1 MKPWEVFDR
10 VQQEMARRTSLNR
23 KKQKEVKTELGNYSG
38 KICSYRTAGLR
49 EMRYSLPLHIRM
61 FYGAADENSIA
72 NDETRLEQL
81 KSMVIERDGRQ
92 R

>member
-61 FYGAADENSIA
+61 FYGAADENSIE

-81 KSMVIERDGRQ
+81 KSMVIE
-92 R
+92 